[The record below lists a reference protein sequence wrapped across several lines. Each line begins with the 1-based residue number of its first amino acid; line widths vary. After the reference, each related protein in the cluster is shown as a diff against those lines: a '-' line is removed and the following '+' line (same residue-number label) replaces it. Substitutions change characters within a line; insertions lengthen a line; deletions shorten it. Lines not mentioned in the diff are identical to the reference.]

1 MSVQVKERWLR
12 CGGYGTRFLEA
23 GDPDAEPLLLI
34 HDGAWGG
41 SASTTWAN
49 LIPLL
54 APYRRV
60 LAPDMLGYGASDKAV
75 FLDRSPYAFRIAHL
89 ADFLRVLGISA
100 PIDVVGNSFGGS
112 TALRSL
118 VMPDSF
124 PIRSVVS
131 IAGSGGPWRTPAA
144 LGELSRWD
152 GTREDLARVVRF
164 LVDDFPGFEEHLTER
179 LRWASVPGHYKAI
192 QAPTGAVPES
202 LRPAIH
208 DPWPE
213 QLRDVTQPIL
223 LVSCTRDQLIE
234 PEWAARVSA
243 VNPTIRVVEI
253 DHPHSPNID
262 RPDEVARILGDFLGF
277 ALDSSIA
284 KTAL

>member
-164 LVDDFPGFEEHLTER
+164 LVDDFP
-179 LRWASVPGHYKAI
+179 
-192 QAPTGAVPES
+192 
-202 LRPAIH
+202 
-208 DPWPE
+208 D
-213 QLRDVTQPIL
+213 
-223 LVSCTRDQLIE
+223 
-234 PEWAARVSA
+234 SA
-243 VNPTIRVVEI
+243 TS
-253 DHPHSPNID
+253 SPS
-262 RPDEVARILGDFLGF
+262 GF
-277 ALDSSIA
+277 AGRASPVTTRRSRLPPGPSRSRCGRRSTTRGPSNCATSLSRSCSSSA
-284 KTAL
+284 PATS